1 MGKFASF
8 HLLPNRTVF
17 HSLPNMSDNPFPFSA
32 KKRKKVDLEALN
44 SPLNRIPGMDLASV
58 RDLLDLGF
66 QQIEELKG
74 RSPEVLFE
82 EVLKLKE
89 QIPPDRLNFF
99 RMAVYFSE
107 SDDPDPQLMEAWK
120 WS

>member
-1 MGKFASF
+1 
-8 HLLPNRTVF
+8 
-17 HSLPNMSDNPFPFSA
+17 MSDDAFPFPA
-32 KKRKKVDLEALN
+32 KKRKKVDLEAIN
-44 SPLNRIPGMDLASV
+44 SPLNRIPGMDLPSV

-66 QQIEELKG
+66 QQVEELRG
-74 RSPEVLFE
+74 RAPEVLFE
-82 EVLKLKE
+82 DIRNLREKT
-89 QIPPDRLNFF
+89 PPVRLHFL